1 MTFCFSARQDR
12 SDRVDLV
19 RLVRLRS
26 VIELIELTE
35 KFYFSYV
42 RLPKQPNNNFLFG
55 FVGLTTPAVISSY
68 PHTAKCSKS
77 QVPVAQKLDSA
88 VEKDKSLSSG

>member
-19 RLVRLRS
+19 RLVRLSS
-26 VIELIELTE
+26 VIELTE
-35 KFYFSYV
+35 KFHFSYV

-55 FVGLTTPAVISSY
+55 FVRLTTPAVISSY

-77 QVPVAQKLDSA
+77 L
-88 VEKDKSLSSG
+88 KSTYFLVSRDL

>member
-1 MTFCFSARQDR
+1 MAVHDICFSARQDR

-68 PHTAKCSKS
+68 PHTAKCVKISGPSCSK
-77 QVPVAQKLDSA
+77 V
-88 VEKDKSLSSG
+88 G